1 MNPYLEAPPG
11 WTGVHHWLITE
22 LARSLGGSLPPNYYV
37 AVEERVY
44 EVNDAESAL
53 IGIPDDV
60 IARRSMQAQPTAP
73 VESNVA
79 TLSQPTTVVLPMSF
93 TVKEGYLEIRKIGID
108 QVITV
113 IEVLSPTNKQGEGR
127 TQYETKRQNI
137 LAANCHLVE
146 IDLLRKGQSMDFSST
161 APATHYRIL
170 VSRTPDRPKADLYS
184 FNLQDLIPIFPIPLE
199 ADDPAP
205 AIDLKA
211 LIDGFYDIGRFAMQI
226 DYTREPP
233 SPKLLEADRDWCDRI
248 FQEPPPWDQSQGGLG
263 PESGWC
269 KISGNLITLSHQS
282 KCRPIRRI
290 GILLQGRQ
298 HRLT

>member
-1 MNPYLEAPPG
+1 
-11 WTGVHHWLITE
+11 LITE

-60 IARRSMQAQPTAP
+60 IARRSMQAQPTAT

-79 TLSQPTTVVLPMSF
+79 TLSQPTTVLLPMSF
-93 TVKEGYLEIRKIGID
+93 TVKEGYLEIRKIGSHE
-108 QVITV
+108 VITV
-113 IEVLSPTNKQGEGR
+113 IEVLSPANKQGEGR
-127 TQYETKRQNI
+127 THYETKRQNM

-146 IDLLRKGQSMDFSST
+146 IDLLRKGQPMAFSS
-161 APATHYRIL
+161 AAQAMHYRIL
-170 VSRTPDRPKADLYS
+170 VSRSPDRPKADLYS

-199 ADDPAP
+199 DDDPAP

-226 DYTREPP
+226 DYNREPP
-233 SPKLLEADRDWCDRI
+233 SPKLSEADRDWCDR
-248 FQEPPPWDQSQGGLG
+248 
-263 PESGWC
+263 
-269 KISGNLITLSHQS
+269 
-282 KCRPIRRI
+282 
-290 GILLQGRQ
+290 LLQEQGLRAE
-298 HRLT
+298 